1 MSSAC
6 LISVVYFTPYSL
18 HVQRIFS
25 TLQGSDI
32 LQYAKVSI
40 ATTAACKQ
48 AYSDT
53 SVSTIMFD
61 NIHKAMNT
69 AGSLI

>member
-6 LISVVYFTPYSL
+6 LISVVYFTPFSL
-18 HVQRIFS
+18 HVQHMFS
-25 TLQGSDI
+25 TLQSDI

-40 ATTAACKQ
+40 ATTASCKQ

-53 SVSTIMFD
+53 SVSTIIFN